1 MHPLHNHLLS
11 IIKAH
16 QGEDNNVKQN
26 TVGAERF
33 RLSPATLGITLS
45 DELLA
50 QLDRYCEANLVTP
63 QPTKLNP
70 NPQPRPMAR
79 SKAVRKA
86 VYALME
92 TPTDVNKI
100 PARLPTIALPPARP
114 NNVSWTMPQNKPA
127 DIQHLHNLCT
137 HHGLKQFIFTRR
149 AIYLYTAEYKSPDIE
164 EANTAARDAW
174 F

>member
-1 MHPLHNHLLS
+1 MTN
-11 IIKAH
+11 
-16 QGEDNNVKQN
+16 
-26 TVGAERF
+26 AEKF

-50 QLDRYCEANLVTP
+50 QLNRYCEAHPTTP
-63 QPTKLNP
+63 KSKPDDQPK
-70 NPQPRPMAR
+70 PMSR
-79 SKAVRKA
+79 SKAVRQA

-92 TPTDVNKI
+92 NPSNVNKI
-100 PARLPTIALPPARP
+100 PSRLPSIALPPARP

-127 DIQHLHNLCT
+127 DIEHLHNLCT

-149 AIYLYTAEYKSPDIE
+149 AIYLYTADYKSLDPT
-164 EANTAARDAW
+164 EANTAAKDAW